1 VIEGWD
7 DELRARSAP
16 RPTGER
22 FCPTCGTERV
32 TGARFCASCGRAFD
46 VAAAPVAAVST
57 PAPTTAIAPP
67 PPTTAP
73 IGRDHT
79 IEVVAGVAWLIAA
92 GCGGYLALQQL
103 QLVQYAQAFGVD
115 AGGLQGTA
123 VLNGVFAIITVFFG
137 IKLFMQ
143 PSEGLLGWSI
153 VWAVLDVIGGVLQAG
168 QGIGN
173 PAFLGSIVAARV
185 AGICSFVAQRQVASE
200 VSA

>member
-1 VIEGWD
+1 M
-7 DELRARSAP
+7 
-16 RPTGER
+16 
-22 FCPTCGTERV
+22 
-32 TGARFCASCGRAFD
+32 GARFCASCGRAFD
-46 VAAAPVAAVST
+46 ATAAPVAAAST
-57 PAPTTAIAPP
+57 SAPTTAIASP
-67 PPTTAP
+67 PPTKAP
-73 IGRDHT
+73 IARDHT

-143 PSEGLLGWSI
+143 PSEGLLSLSI
-153 VWAVLDVIGGVLQAG
+153 LWAIVDVAGGLLQAG

-173 PAFLGSIVAARV
+173 AAFLGSIVAAGV
-185 AGICSFVAQRQVASE
+185 AGICSFVARQQADA